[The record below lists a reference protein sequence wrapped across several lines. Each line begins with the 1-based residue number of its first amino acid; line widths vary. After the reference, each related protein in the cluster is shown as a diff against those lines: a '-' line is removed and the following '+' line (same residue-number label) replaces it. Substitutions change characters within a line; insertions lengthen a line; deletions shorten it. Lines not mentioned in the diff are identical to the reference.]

1 MNLLITKYFI
11 ANEQIDESKKNQPD
25 GREFTFN
32 KTTGG
37 RTFPSLVVVARPNL
51 RNKDISSQIAQKERQ
66 ALGISFY
73 KFLPTY
79 NVVTLNVY

>member
-1 MNLLITKYFI
+1 M
-11 ANEQIDESKKNQPD
+11 DETKKNQPD

-51 RNKDISSQIAQKERQ
+51 HNKEIGSQIAQKERQ
-66 ALGISFY
+66 ALGIQF
-73 KFLPTY
+73 FLSLSLF
-79 NVVTLNVY
+79 NIFI